1 MEVSRDS
8 LKLSFGQ
15 VAWALSHGRPPH
27 PRTLDRLRY
36 LRQLQVPFTEAE
48 RKGSGNRMVYRFEH
62 LVECGL
68 AYEGLKRRL
77 KPLDIATAIGS
88 ERKRLRMLAKSVFD
102 EIDPA
107 EFHLVNDAWR
117 KPTYDPMQ
125 ERYVRF
131 HDRDSLHPWTIEEL
145 SISKDPASGR
155 RTIFDVQREDSGAD
169 LIPLKNCI
177 VSWVGWALVAPETR
191 PGRP

>member
-15 VAWALSHGRPPH
+15 VAWAISRGRTPDA
-27 PRTLDRLRY
+27 RTLDRLRY
-36 LRQLQVPFTEAE
+36 LRQLHVPFTEAE

-68 AYEGLKRRL
+68 AYQGHLRRL
-77 KPLDIATAIGS
+77 KPLDIATAISS
-88 ERKRLRMLAKSVFD
+88 ERKRLRALARSIFD
-102 EIDPA
+102 ELDPA
-107 EFHLVNDAWR
+107 EFHRVNDAWR
-117 KPTYDPMQ
+117 KPLYDRME
-125 ERYVRF
+125 ERFVRF
-131 HDRDSLHPWTIEEL
+131 HDRDSQHPWTIEEL
-145 SISKDPASGR
+145 TIDKVPGSER
-155 RTIFDVQREDSGAD
+155 RTIFDVTREDSVTD

>member
-1 MEVSRDS
+1 MDVSRDS

-15 VAWALSHGRPPH
+15 VAWAISRGRTPDA
-27 PRTLDRLRY
+27 RTLDRLRY
-36 LRQLQVPFTEAE
+36 LRQLHVPFTEAE

-68 AYEGLKRRL
+68 AYQGHLRRL
-77 KPLDIATAIGS
+77 KPLDIAMAIGS
-88 ERKRLRMLAKSVFD
+88 ERKRLRALARSIFD

-107 EFHLVNDAWR
+107 EFRRVNDAWR

-131 HDRDSLHPWTIEEL
+131 HDRDSQHPWTIEEL
-145 SISKDPASGR
+145 TIAKDPER
-155 RTIFDVQREDSGAD
+155 ELRTIFDVTRDDSVTD
-169 LIPLKNCI
+169 LIPLKNSI